1 MKKRRRRVKILLYSL
16 LAVAALLLLRARL
29 RPYVAALAEME
40 GKRLGADAIT
50 RAVVRVFA
58 REKPEYADVVS
69 VTYAADGKVV
79 SLHADAAKLNALRL
93 AVSDAVA
100 DKLGEMPAS
109 SVKVSLGSLAGELF
123 AGKGISVAVKLD
135 TVGTV
140 DVDFESEFVSA
151 GINQTLHRI
160 KMNVVVS
167 FTILAATYRVDTQS
181 TCAFDLA
188 ETVIV
193 GSVPENYTDIGIERG
208 VD

>member
-1 MKKRRRRVKILLYSL
+1 MKKRRRRAKILFYSA
-16 LAVAALLLLRARL
+16 LAVAALLLVRARL
-29 RPYVAALAEME
+29 RPYVADLAEME

-50 RAVVRVFA
+50 RAVVRVFS
-58 REKPEYADVVS
+58 REKPEYSDVVS
-69 VTYAADGKVV
+69 VTYGADGRVV
-79 SLHADAAKLNALRL
+79 SLRADASKLNALRL
-93 AVSDAVA
+93 AVGDAVA
-100 DKLGEMPAS
+100 DELGEKPAS

-123 AGKGISVAVKLD
+123 SGRGISVGVKLD

-167 FTILAATYRVDTQS
+167 FTILVATYRVDTKS

-188 ETVIV
+188 ETVVV
-193 GSVPENYTDIGIERG
+193 GSVPDNYTDIGIAREG
-208 VD
+208 G

>member
-1 MKKRRRRVKILLYSL
+1 MKKRRRRAKILFYSA
-16 LAVAALLLLRARL
+16 LAVAALLLVRARL
-29 RPYVAALAEME
+29 RPYVADLAEME

-50 RAVVRVFA
+50 RAVVRVFS

-69 VTYAADGKVV
+69 VTYGADGRVV
-79 SLHADAAKLNALRL
+79 SLRADAAKLNALRL
-93 AVSDAVA
+93 AVGDAVA
-100 DKLGEMPAS
+100 DELGEKPAS

-123 AGKGISVAVKLD
+123 SGRGISVGVKLD

-167 FTILAATYRVDTQS
+167 FTILVATYRVDTKS

-188 ETVIV
+188 ETVVV
-193 GSVPENYTDIGIERG
+193 GSVPENYTDIGIAREG
-208 VD
+208 G